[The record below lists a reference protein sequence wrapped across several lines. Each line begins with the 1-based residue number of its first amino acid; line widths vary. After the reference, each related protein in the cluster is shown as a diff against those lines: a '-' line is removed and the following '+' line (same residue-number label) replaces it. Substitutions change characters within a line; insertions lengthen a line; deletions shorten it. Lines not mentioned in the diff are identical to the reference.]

1 MSDTVFEKQGNTLTV
16 RPKGR
21 LDTVSSPVL
30 DREVQPYVADVQ
42 EIIFDFTDVDYISSG
57 GLRVLLGLEQNLE
70 QRGGEVRVIHANSSV
85 LKILDL
91 VGFSEV
97 VTVVPD

>member
-1 MSDTVFEKQGNTLTV
+1 MSDTVYEKQGKILSV

-30 DREVQPYVADVQ
+30 DRELQ
-42 EIIFDFTDVDYISSG
+42 EYAEDINEIVFDFTDVDYISSG
-57 GLRVLLGLEQNLE
+57 GLRVLLGWEQNLE
-70 QRGGEVRVIHANSSV
+70 QRGGEVRVMHASSAV
-85 LKILDL
+85 LKIFDL

-97 VTVVPD
+97 VNVVPD

>member
-30 DREVQPYVADVQ
+30 DRELQEYAEDVQ
-42 EIIFDFTDVDYISSG
+42 EMVFDFTNVDYISSG
-57 GLRVLLGLEQNLE
+57 GLRVLLGWEQKLEE
-70 QRGGEVRVIHANSSV
+70 RGGEIRVIHANSSV
-85 LKILDL
+85 LKIFDL

-97 VTVVPD
+97 VNVVPD

>member
-1 MSDTVFEKQGNTLTV
+1 MPDTVYEKQGKILSA

-30 DREVQPYVADVQ
+30 DRELQGYAEDIN
-42 EIIFDFTDVDYISSG
+42 EIVFDFTDVDYISSG
-57 GLRVLLGLEQNLE
+57 GLRVLLGWEQKLE
-70 QRGGEVRVIHANSSV
+70 QRGGGVRVLHASSAV
-85 LKILDL
+85 LKIFDL

-97 VTVVPD
+97 VNVVPD

>member
-1 MSDTVFEKQGNTLTV
+1 MSDTVFEKQGKILSV

-30 DREVQPYVADVQ
+30 DKELQEYAEDVQ
-42 EIIFDFTDVDYISSG
+42 EMVFDFTDVEYISSG
-57 GLRVLLGLEQNLE
+57 GLRVLLGWEQKLEE
-70 QRGGEVRVIHANSSV
+70 HGGEIRVMHASSAV
-85 LKILDL
+85 LKIFDL

-97 VTVVPD
+97 VNVVPD

>member
-30 DREVQPYVADVQ
+30 DREVQPYVEEVQ
-42 EIIFDFTDVDYISSG
+42 DMVFDFTDVDYISSG
-57 GLRVLLGLEQNLE
+57 GLRVLLGLEQKLE
-70 QRGGEVRVIHANSSV
+70 QRGGGVRVIHANSAV
-85 LKILDL
+85 LKIFDL

>member
-21 LDTVSSPVL
+21 LDTASSPVL